1 MARLR
6 LFIAVEIDAAVR
18 QNVVSLQRALGQ
30 VAPSVKWVEPHNLHV
45 TVLFLGEV
53 EDRELHG
60 LFKMLTKVCAKA
72 APFDV
77 RLGGVGAFPT
87 PRRPKTLWAGVTAG
101 ADDLQRLYAAVEEPL
116 LDLGGYRQEERAYTP
131 HLTLGRVVG
140 DADAEALALELPRQ
154 MAWTGGQMEVTELVI
169 FTSEVRK
176 AGPEYTVVGR
186 APLAAGD

>member
-6 LFIAVEIDAAVR
+6 LFIAIEIDAAVR
-18 QNVVSLQRALGQ
+18 QNVVQLQRTLGV

-60 LFKMLTKVCAKA
+60 LFKMLTKVCVKA
-72 APFDV
+72 VPFDL

-87 PRRPKTLWAGVTAG
+87 PRRPKTLYAGVTAG
-101 ADDLQRLYAAVEEPL
+101 ADKLQSLYAAIEEPL

-131 HLTLGRVVG
+131 HLTLGRVTG
-140 DADAEALALELPRQ
+140 DEDGDALALELPKQ
-154 MAWTGGQMEVTELVI
+154 SAWTGGQMEIAELAI
-169 FTSEVRK
+169 YTSESRK
-176 AGPEYTVVGR
+176 TGYEYTIVGR

>member
-18 QNVVSLQRALGQ
+18 QNVVSLQRSLGLA
-30 VAPSVKWVEPHNLHV
+30 APSVKWVEPHNLHV

-60 LFKMLTKVCAKA
+60 LFKMLTKVCAKVA
-72 APFDV
+72 AFDL

-87 PRRPKTLWAGVTAG
+87 PRRPKTLWAGVTTG
-101 ADDLQRLYAAVEEPL
+101 AEKLQGLYAAIEEPL
-116 LDLGGYRQEERAYTP
+116 IDLGSYRQEERAYTP
-131 HLTLGRVVG
+131 HLTLGRVTGDDG
-140 DADAEALALELPRQ
+140 DALSLEFPKQ
-154 MAWTGGQMEVTELVI
+154 AAWTGGQMEVTELAI
-169 FTSEVRK
+169 YTSESRK
-176 AGPEYTVVGR
+176 TGYEYTVVGR

>member
-18 QNVVSLQRALGQ
+18 QNVVQLQRALGV

-72 APFDV
+72 VPFDL

-87 PRRPKTLWAGVTAG
+87 PRRPKTLYAGVTAG
-101 ADDLQRLYAAVEEPL
+101 AEKLQGLYAAIEEPL

-131 HLTLGRVVG
+131 HLTLGRVTGDDG
-140 DADAEALALELPRQ
+140 DALSLELPKQ
-154 MAWTGGQMEVTELVI
+154 AAWTGGQMEVAELAI
-169 FTSEVRK
+169 YTSESRK
-176 AGPEYTVVGR
+176 TGYEYTIVGR